1 MQCVVFDMDGVL
13 FDSEALVL
21 QCWEQTAKLHG
32 IPEIQEICHRCLGSN
47 ADMARQMFLEK
58 YGADFPYDTYKAEMS
73 AKYWEN
79 VEAGR
84 LELKSGVREMLT
96 ALRAH
101 GWKTGIAS
109 STRAMIVRKEMQHF
123 GLEQMF
129 DQIIGGD
136 MVQHS
141 KPNPEIYQTACR
153 ELGVLPAEAY
163 AVEDS
168 YNGIRSAAAAGM
180 QAIMIPDLLPPTPEM
195 EQLAMKLRQKCQLQS
210 LSNKKRDYYETIGT
224 RLQNLGMPEVQH
236 FLCDYAPSFLLSLDD
251 MNTES

>member
-109 STRAMIVRKEMQHF
+109 STRAVIVRKEMRHF
-123 GLEQMF
+123 GVEQMF
-129 DQIIGGD
+129 DQIIGGTG
-136 MVQHS
+136 
-141 KPNPEIYQTACR
+141 NGTACGKNFPVYGR
-153 ELGVLPAEAY
+153 FSTIFVWISQTGTALPFLHN
-163 AVEDS
+163 VHIL
-168 YNGIRSAAAAGM
+168 YNSIKEQNGHA
-180 QAIMIPDLLPPTPEM
+180 DL
-195 EQLAMKLRQKCQLQS
+195 
-210 LSNKKRDYYETIGT
+210 
-224 RLQNLGMPEVQH
+224 
-236 FLCDYAPSFLLSLDD
+236 
-251 MNTES
+251 

>member
-109 STRAMIVRKEMQHF
+109 STRAVIVRKEMQHF

-163 AVEDS
+163 AC
-168 YNGIRSAAAAGM
+168 
-180 QAIMIPDLLPPTPEM
+180 LLYTSPSP
-195 EQLAMKLRQKCQLQS
+195 
-210 LSNKKRDYYETIGT
+210 RD
-224 RLQNLGMPEVQH
+224 
-236 FLCDYAPSFLLSLDD
+236 A
-251 MNTES
+251 